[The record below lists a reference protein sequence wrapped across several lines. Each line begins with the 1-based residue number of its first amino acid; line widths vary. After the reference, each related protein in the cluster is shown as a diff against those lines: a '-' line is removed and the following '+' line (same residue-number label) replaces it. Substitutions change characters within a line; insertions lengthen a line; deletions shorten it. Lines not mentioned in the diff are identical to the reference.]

1 MYWFLVWSFVAVFS
15 YNYDAADA
23 NVWVTPDEIE
33 RRDLI
38 TDDGMYYFLNFQCHC
53 FTYGVLFVSLFAY

>member
-1 MYWFLVWSFVAVFS
+1 MGANTRHEVYTTLTSEMYWFLVWSFVAVFS

-38 TDDGMYYFLNFQCHC
+38 TDDGDC
-53 FTYGVLFVSLFAY
+53 

>member
-15 YNYDAADA
+15 YNYDAVDA
-23 NVWVTPDEIE
+23 NVWVTPDEID

-38 TDDGMYYFLNFQCHC
+38 TDDGDC
-53 FTYGVLFVSLFAY
+53 